1 MKIARLISFPLVL
14 VMTLSI
20 LCIPGVVLAQNETQP
35 TADNTTIPTPSPVV
49 LPQNEGLPAEPAPP
63 ADNITLSTQ
72 FPKIDAIATGTFQFN
87 VDLNYKSSK
96 DRVLDLNV
104 TAPQGWDAF
113 ITPQYDTSKR
123 ISSISMKGS
132 YSGTSET
139 LQVTVTPQ
147 SWPMPDPGEYKINLQ
162 AVSDSVAGSIDLI
175 AKITAKYLLSASPAN
190 QYYNMTA
197 KAGQDNTFSV
207 KVTNTGT
214 ATIENITFSSDKPEG
229 WEVTPKPDKI
239 DLLETLVEKSVD
251 FNIKPPPKTVAGDY
265 VITLTIS
272 GKQASADRMSIRVTV
287 ETPTIWGW
295 VGVIIILIVV
305 VGLIAIFMRFGR
317 R

>member
-1 MKIARLISFPLVL
+1 MKIARLIAFPLVL

-20 LCIPGVVLAQNETQP
+20 LCIPGVVLAQNETLP
-35 TADNTTIPTPSPVV
+35 AADNTTVPTPSPVV
-49 LPQNEGLPAEPAPP
+49 LPELPPEPPPP
-63 ADNITLSTQ
+63 ADNLTLSTQ

-87 VDLNYKSSK
+87 VTLDYKSSK

-104 TAPQGWDAF
+104 TPPQGWDAF
-113 ITPQYDTSKR
+113 VTPQYDASKR

-132 YSGTSET
+132 YSGTSEN

-147 SWPMPDPGEYKINLQ
+147 SWPMPDPGEYKIKLE
-162 AVSDSVAGSIDLI
+162 AASDTLAGSIDLI
-175 AKITAKYLLSASPAN
+175 AKITAKYLLAASPAN
-190 QYYNMTA
+190 QLYNTTA
-197 KAGQDNTFSV
+197 KAGRDNTFSV

-214 ATIENITFSSDKPEG
+214 AAIENIAFSSDKPDG
-229 WEVTPKPDKI
+229 WEIAPKPEKI
-239 DLLETLVEKSVD
+239 DKMETSSEQAVD

-265 VITLTIS
+265 MITLTIS

-287 ETPTIWGW
+287 ETPAIWGW